1 MVTVNLFGVFRVEAG
16 KRSFLLDMPD
26 ETTVGKAIRQIVNLY
41 PVLEKYWVD
50 SNGGLSSHV
59 LVTLNGEEIYTK
71 SLGLQTP
78 LKTGDRLD
86 FFSPLAG
93 G

>member
-1 MVTVNLFGVFRVEAG
+1 MVTVNLFGVFRVESG
-16 KRSFLLDMPD
+16 QKSFSLDVT
-26 ETTVGKAIRQIVNLY
+26 EKITVGNAIKQIVSLY
-41 PVLEKYWVD
+41 PVLEKYWID
-50 SNGGLSSHV
+50 SEGGLSRHV

-71 SLGLQTP
+71 PLGLQTMIQP
-78 LKTGDRLD
+78 GDRLD

>member
-1 MVTVNLFGVFRVEAG
+1 MVSINLFGVFRVETG
-16 KRSFLLDMPD
+16 IKNYSLDIPN
-26 ETTVGKAIRQIVNLY
+26 ETTVGKAIRQIVDLY
-41 PVLEKYWVD
+41 PVLEKYWID
-50 SNGGLSSHV
+50 SEGGLSGHV

-71 SLGLQTP
+71 PKGLQTP
-78 LKTGDRLD
+78 LRAGDRLD